1 MSSTAHSEILHV
13 GSMELSRNTGKGK
26 ERECMLS
33 YMILSSLLPLSMCD
47 HVQLNFSVSFIY
59 KMEIVPAL

>member
-1 MSSTAHSEILHV
+1 MSSTAHSEILYM

-26 ERECMLS
+26 EPEYMLS
-33 YMILSSLLPLSMCD
+33 YTILSSLLPLSMCG

-59 KMEIVPAL
+59 KMQIVPAL